1 MKAGSSHPAEYL
13 TQLQLNKKRQEK
25 DMHVVE
31 TSLIL
36 ALLLVRPPPVSGP
49 RICAWL
55 GATHLHNFFWLYYGP
70 DETIWQSLHWF
81 IYALAQG

>member
-31 TSLIL
+31 TSPIL

-49 RICAWL
+49 RVCAWL
-55 GATHLHNFFWLYYGP
+55 GATHLHNFFDFTTGLMRPSGRAS
-70 DETIWQSLHWF
+70 IGSSML
-81 IYALAQG
+81 